1 MAAIKSLSLTAMF
14 KGSLLSVPLIGLL
27 LFFSDE
33 PHFFPGVPQ
42 HLLRGTPVICYG
54 MNAERDN
61 PGAER

>member
-1 MAAIKSLSLTAMF
+1 MAAIKSLSNSNVQRLSFIRAADRSLT
-14 KGSLLSVPLIGLL
+14 
-27 LFFSDE
+27 FFSDE

-54 MNAERDN
+54 MNAERNN